1 MSCSR
6 APQTAGDAAAEVGA
20 GGRASHEQAPDDSH
34 CADVKTG
41 EGGYVEL
48 AIIMSMIAHQR
59 LRGGRFL
66 GEGAGGGVDQDHRAE
81 DDVPAH
87 RRRSEDYEGRAET
100 RR

>member
-34 CADVKTG
+34 LAHVCADVKTG

-59 LRGGRFL
+59 LRGGQVL
-66 GEGAGGGVDQDHRAE
+66 GEGAGAESIKTIAQRTTCPRIAGGATPD
-81 DDVPAH
+81 
-87 RRRSEDYEGRAET
+87 S
-100 RR
+100 